1 MLLYDRMILI
11 TECELKE
18 SGSNKIVEVTFL
30 DLEDG
35 KTYQVKTKNLDLLPQ
50 LNCKLNKLK
59 TTLELVPTN
68 GKLELLFTDN
78 IENLGRV

>member
-1 MLLYDRMILI
+1 MLLHDRMILI

-18 SGSNKIVEVTFL
+18 SGNNKIVEVTFL

-59 TTLELVPTN
+59 TTLELAPAN

>member
-59 TTLELVPTN
+59 TTLELAPTN

>member
-59 TTLELVPTN
+59 ATLELAPSN

>member
-35 KTYQVKTKNLDLLPQ
+35 KTYQIKTKNLDLLPQ

-59 TTLELVPTN
+59 TTLELVPVN

>member
-35 KTYQVKTKNLDLLPQ
+35 KTYQIKTKNLDLLPQ

-59 TTLELVPTN
+59 TTLELVPAS

>member
-1 MLLYDRMILI
+1 MLLHDRMILI

-59 TTLELVPTN
+59 ATLELAPAN

>member
-35 KTYQVKTKNLDLLPQ
+35 KTYQVKTKNLDLLSQ

-59 TTLELVPTN
+59 ATLELAPVN

>member
-59 TTLELVPTN
+59 TTLELVPGN

>member
-1 MLLYDRMILI
+1 MLLHDRMILI

-59 TTLELVPTN
+59 ATLELAPSN